1 MDEVWVSDWGA
12 DGRIGNKQG
21 LAFKFYGHEWEEKYI
36 RHEVPAEPSDVRALS
51 ARHYSGESLK
61 REEMT
66 EAAFIYDESRF
77 KRLKELFIA
86 GAFYGVRGKLAQVLG
101 QADLGTGCLYPFPI
115 YQEDKQTLQ
124 DVVEGPF
131 YLLNFGAQKN
141 SFLPDESNPET
152 VRPFFTLERHGIEVW
167 ESDFGT
173 YDDDVAVSAAAFDG
187 PDIWFEPK
195 LSGKIFMSDRLVKAL
210 RKAKVKVNFD
220 LKKCRVVGGRA

>member
-1 MDEVWVSDWGA
+1 MEDVWVSDWGA

-21 LAFKFYGHEWEEKYI
+21 LAFKYFGHEWEEKYI
-36 RHEVPAEPSDVRALS
+36 RHIVPSIPSDVMALS
-51 ARHYSGESLK
+51 DRYYSGESLK

-77 KRLKELFIA
+77 KRLQELFLA
-86 GAFYGVRGKLAQVLG
+86 GVFYGVRGKLAQVLG
-101 QADLGTGCLYPFPI
+101 ETDLGTGCLYPFPI
-115 YQEDKQTLQ
+115 YQEDKKTLQ

-131 YLLNFGAQKN
+131 YILNFGAQKHC
-141 SFLPDESNPET
+141 FLPDESNPET

-167 ESDFGT
+167 KSIFGT
-173 YDDDVAVSAAAFDG
+173 NDGDVAVSAAAFEG

-195 LSGKIFMSDRLVKAL
+195 LMSKIFMSDRVVKAL

-220 LKKCRVVGGRA
+220 LKKCRVVGSRA